1 MVHVGERW
9 SDRISLDHGGGTVM
23 PIVVEVGRAG
33 RVTLPAEVRKQLGLE
48 EGARLEVEIR
58 DGMLQLRPVVVI
70 PREDAWAYTSEHR
83 ALLAR
88 ALDDIR
94 QGRVHGGLGE
104 EDLRRRAPAGETP
117 VDEAPPAEAE
127 RTKAEA

>member
-1 MVHVGERW
+1 
-9 SDRISLDHGGGTVM
+9 M
-23 PIVVEVGRAG
+23 PIIVDVGRAG
-33 RVTLPAEVRKQLGLE
+33 RVTLPAEIRRQLGLE

-58 DGMLQLRPVVVI
+58 DGVLQLRPVVVI
-70 PREDAWAYTSEHR
+70 PRDDAWAYTAEHR

-94 QGRVHGGLGE
+94 QGRLRGGLGD
-104 EDLRRRAPAGETP
+104 EDLRGRAPAGEAS
-117 VDEAPPAEAE
+117 VDETPPATAS